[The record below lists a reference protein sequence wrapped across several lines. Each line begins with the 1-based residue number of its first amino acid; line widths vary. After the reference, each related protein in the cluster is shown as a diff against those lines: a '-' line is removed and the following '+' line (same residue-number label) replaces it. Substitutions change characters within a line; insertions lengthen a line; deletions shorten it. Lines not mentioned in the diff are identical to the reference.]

1 MKITKKQESLLK
13 NIAILMRLNNP
24 IGIFLLLI
32 PALMGIFLNNQI
44 FTINHDILI
53 KTIILFSIGAI
64 FMRSAGCI
72 INDLLDVNF
81 DKNVKRTKN
90 RPLASNAI
98 SRYQA
103 LIILTANLLISLI
116 ILLQFNFKT
125 IIAGFAIAGL
135 VAIYPLMKRITY
147 FPQIFL
153 GITFNSPII
162 LSTIALTNSINYLAL
177 ILYLATILWTLIYDS
192 IYAFQD
198 VEDDLR
204 IGTKSTAIKFYK
216 YPKYILGII
225 AIIQLALLLSI
236 APIANFSI
244 GYIIVN
250 LIAIIWLIEIIKRC
264 DFKDPNQCLRS
275 FKENHKIGFLMLL
288 AIIIG

>member
-1 MKITKKQESLLK
+1 MKTTKKQKSLLK

-24 IGIFLLLI
+24 AGIFLLLI

-44 FTINHDILI
+44 FAINHDALI

-72 INDLLDVNF
+72 INDLLDINF

-98 SRYQA
+98 SPYQA
-103 LIILTANLLISLI
+103 LIILAVNLLISLI

-125 IIAGFAIAGL
+125 IVAGVAIAGL

-162 LSTIALTNSINYLAL
+162 LSTIALTNSINLISL
-177 ILYLATILWTLIYDS
+177 ILYLATILWTVIYDS

-216 YPKYILGII
+216 HPKYILGII
-225 AIIQLALLLSI
+225 AIIQLTLLLLI

-244 GYIIVN
+244 GYIIIN
-250 LIAIIWLIEIIKRC
+250 LMAVIWLIEIIKRC
-264 DFKDPNQCLRS
+264 DFKDSNQCLKA
-275 FKENHKIGFLMLL
+275 FKANQKIGFLMLL